1 MGQAGTKENH
11 KMNLELLKENRSQ
24 GWASAESA
32 PEWAKARICE
42 IRTAQAAKVTP
53 PAPSREYIAAAE
65 QRSVAALTLVNRLF
79 PTRGRPTIIAKL
91 TPRQEMAKRNGLTE
105 GQIIDAEFRLQAKRQ
120 AVEIAA
126 EQPGVSDEQEV
137 IRMIRQRDFPWE
149 RQR

>member
-1 MGQAGTKENH
+1 
-11 KMNLELLKENRSQ
+11 MNTELLKENRSQ

-65 QRSVAALTLVNRLF
+65 QRSVAALTRVNRLF
-79 PTRGRPTIIAKL
+79 PAKL
-91 TPRQEMAKRNGLTE
+91 TARQEMAKRSGLTE
-105 GQIIDAEFRLQAKRQ
+105 GQIIDAEFRLLAKRQ

-126 EQPGVSDEQEV
+126 AQPERATDDE
-137 IRMIRQRDFPWE
+137 IMDMRRRCFPWE
-149 RQR
+149 TAR